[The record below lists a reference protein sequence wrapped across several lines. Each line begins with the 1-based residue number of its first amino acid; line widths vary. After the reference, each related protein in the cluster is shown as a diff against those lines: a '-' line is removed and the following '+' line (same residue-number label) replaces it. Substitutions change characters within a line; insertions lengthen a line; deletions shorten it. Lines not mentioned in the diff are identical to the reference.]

1 VRSKGLAPSWVMIG
15 ATVGLTAFIV
25 AYGLSDRA
33 SKLPAAIG
41 QTFCVAAYMVALFS
55 CWRAA
60 ALYPKTSPVRL
71 GWLAMGGTCFLSMF
85 RHVAL
90 NPFFER
96 LAGTRDRVYLIS
108 QTLQLPA
115 LILLLLGMLAIWWGV
130 YRLGLG
136 FRIRWLDCFGI
147 ACVAG
152 IVPWAFRNDLSHA
165 HSVHGVSTV
174 FQAVSLGLL
183 IAIGSVGLLLNGLS
197 LQMGGGR
204 FAVVMRCIAVAAL
217 TRSIL
222 TLSEGGREGYLLLW
236 WTAFYS
242 VPWIF
247 AFGASYSCWLADTVK
262 RGIRKQ
268 PYSDWDVSGLK
279 RNRGME

>member
-1 VRSKGLAPSWVMIG
+1 MIC

-25 AYGLSDRA
+25 AYSLSDRA

-41 QTFCVAAYMVALFS
+41 QTLCVAAYMIALFS

-60 ALYPKTSPVRL
+60 ALYPKKSPIRL
-71 GWLAMGGTCFLSMF
+71 GWLAMSGTCFLSMF
-85 RHVAL
+85 RHAAL

-136 FRIRWLDCFGI
+136 FRIRWLDCLGI

-152 IVPWAFRNDLSHA
+152 IVP
-165 HSVHGVSTV
+165 
-174 FQAVSLGLL
+174 
-183 IAIGSVGLLLNGLS
+183 GLS
-197 LQMGGGR
+197 AMTLATR
-204 FAVVMRCIAVAAL
+204 
-217 TRSIL
+217 TRS
-222 TLSEGGREGYLLLW
+222 
-236 WTAFYS
+236 TASLRF
-242 VPWIF
+242 F
-247 AFGASYSCWLADTVK
+247 
-262 RGIRKQ
+262 RQ
-268 PYSDWDVSGLK
+268 
-279 RNRGME
+279 